1 MEPGYRTAAR
11 GVFQTKEITLH
22 RIFRSGCSDVYR
34 NGSEKVFL
42 MILRSRF
49 PKVGVF
55 LLCLVPVAWLI
66 FAALTDRLSANP
78 IKDITEETGTWALR
92 LLLLTLSVTPFRKV
106 TGWNEVIRY
115 RRMLGLYAFLYG
127 FLHFLTYAWLDQFF
141 SIPDIVQD
149 VYKRPFITAGFSAFV
164 VMIPLAITST
174 KKWIARIGGRRWRW
188 LHRLTYVG
196 AIAGVV
202 HYLWLVKADTE
213 RPLIYG
219 FLLSILLGFRVLQ
232 SLRTN
237 RPLGIRTG
245 STVSVRHLTFLFW
258 AVLLLGS
265 PLLLGQNVPFDVGI
279 KVGERIPAF
288 KLGDQNGSLRD
299 FNSVK

>member
-1 MEPGYRTAAR
+1 
-11 GVFQTKEITLH
+11 
-22 RIFRSGCSDVYR
+22 
-34 NGSEKVFL
+34 

-49 PKVGVF
+49 PKVAVF
-55 LLCLVPVAWLI
+55 LLCLVPTAWLV

-78 IKDITEETGTWALR
+78 IKDITEDTGTWALR
-92 LLLLTLSVTPFRKV
+92 FLLLTLCVTPFRKL

-115 RRMLGLYAFLYG
+115 RRMLGLYAFFYG

-174 KKWIARIGGRRWRW
+174 KKWIARIGGRRWQW

-202 HYLWLVKADTE
+202 HYLWLVKAGTE

-219 FLLSILLGFRVLQ
+219 FLLSILLGFRVLH
-232 SLRTN
+232 SLRSSH
-237 RPLGIRTG
+237 PLGIRTG
-245 STVSVRHLTFLFW
+245 SPVSVRHVTLLLL
-258 AVLLLGS
+258 AVLLLTS
-265 PLLLGQNVPFDVGI
+265 PYLLGQNAPFDVGI
-279 KVGERIPAF
+279 KVGERIPSF
-288 KLGDQNGSLRD
+288 KLGDQDGNLRD
-299 FNSVK
+299 FNSVKGPKGVVLLFFRSADW

>member
-1 MEPGYRTAAR
+1 
-11 GVFQTKEITLH
+11 
-22 RIFRSGCSDVYR
+22 
-34 NGSEKVFL
+34 
-42 MILRSRF
+42 MILKSRF
-49 PKVGVF
+49 PKIAVF
-55 LLCLVPVAWLI
+55 VLCLVPTAWLI

-92 LLLLTLSVTPFRKV
+92 LLLLTLSVTPFRNL

-115 RRMLGLYAFLYG
+115 RRMLGLYAFFYG
-127 FLHFLTYAWLDQFF
+127 FLHFLTYEWLDQFL

-149 VYKRPFITAGFSAFV
+149 VYRRPFITAGFSAFV

-174 KKWIARIGGRRWRW
+174 KKWIARLGGRRWQL

-219 FLLSILLGFRVLQ
+219 VLLSMLLGFRVLQ
-232 SLRTN
+232 SLRSN
-237 RPLGIRTG
+237 HPLGMRTG
-245 STVSVRHLTFLFW
+245 STVSVRHLTLLFS
-258 AVLLLGS
+258 AVLFLAS
-265 PLLLGQNVPFDVGI
+265 PLLFGQNAAIDVGI
-279 KVGERIPAF
+279 KIGERIPSF
-288 KLGDQNGSLRD
+288 RLSDQNGSARD
-299 FNSVK
+299 FSSVKGPKGAVLLFFRSADW

>member
-1 MEPGYRTAAR
+1 
-11 GVFQTKEITLH
+11 
-22 RIFRSGCSDVYR
+22 
-34 NGSEKVFL
+34 
-42 MILRSRF
+42 MILKSRF
-49 PKVGVF
+49 PKVAVF
-55 LLCLVPVAWLI
+55 LLCLVPTAWLV

-78 IKDITEETGTWALR
+78 IKDITEDTGTWALR
-92 LLLLTLSVTPFRKV
+92 FLLLTLCVTPFRKL
-106 TGWNEVIRY
+106 TRWNEVIRY
-115 RRMLGLYAFLYG
+115 RRMLGLYAFFYG

-174 KKWIARIGGRRWRW
+174 KKWIARLGGSRWQL

-202 HYLWLVKADTE
+202 HYLWLVKADTQ

-219 FLLSILLGFRVLQ
+219 FLLSILLGYRVLQ
-232 SLRTN
+232 SLRSN

-245 STVSVRHLTFLFW
+245 STVSVRHLTFLLL
-258 AVLLLGS
+258 AVLSASSLLS
-265 PLLLGQNVPFDVGI
+265 AQNAPFDVGI
-279 KVGERIPAF
+279 KVGQRIPSF
-288 KLGDQNGSLRD
+288 KLSDQNGSLRD
-299 FNSVK
+299 FNSVKGAKGVVLLFFRSADW